1 LSKEYTL
8 EMEDAEQKEIENECS
23 QLDNIFKA
31 LHMTFKE
38 TSEKQSNLSDEMER
52 CKRVCD
58 EHLDTAKYA
67 DARYK
72 TVLTEERRNLDAL
85 KQLDSE
91 SKLLHEMTLQQ
102 IKFCSDQV
110 EYSHQQTSI
119 RIRTIDTEI
128 QRLTGLQR
136 QETDRLQRL
145 AKCKKQIDE
154 VEKEE
159 KTRAAESSRERA
171 LALSNAR
178 ERANRA
184 EKGVESSKSL
194 LWRLET
200 LYKDVQLEFA
210 DALAYG
216 TEVRKAIG
224 VDCHAAFL
232 GHGKFL
238 SIQREKANKSL
249 AHFQKEREAKLQSWT
264 ELTRLQ
270 IPGAQATVDR
280 ANAAK
285 LELVEAEGNVQQLN
299 KTITDTIDKIQAL
312 EEDFSVVE
320 NFLNQ
325 HASPSTDGKKAVVKV
340 LPMAG
345 CHRAIDNNRVDCC
358 NVAEF
363 RDQRGNTTAIGHPL
377 ESLKVFQTDFARRY
391 KGEADGNVRQMF
403 RFLNAKFGRL
413 IGQ

>member
-1 LSKEYTL
+1 
-8 EMEDAEQKEIENECS
+8 MDPAEVKEIENECS
-23 QLDNIFKA
+23 QLDGIFKA
-31 LHMTFKE
+31 LHMTFEE
-38 TSEKQSNLSDEMER
+38 TSEKQSNLSDQMER

-58 EHLDTAKYA
+58 NHLDTAKHA

-72 TVLTEERRNLDAL
+72 TMLTEERRNLDAL

-91 SKLLHEMTLQQ
+91 SKLLHAMTLQQ
-102 IKFCSDQV
+102 IKCCSDQV
-110 EYSHQQTSI
+110 QYSHQQTNM

-128 QRLTGLQR
+128 QRLTGLQK
-136 QETDRLQRL
+136 QETDRLQCL
-145 AKCKKQIDE
+145 AECKKQIDE

-159 KTRAAESSRERA
+159 KTRAADSSRERA

-178 ERANRA
+178 ERVNRA

-194 LWRLET
+194 LRRLET

-238 SIQREKANKSL
+238 TIQREKANKSL

-270 IPGAQATVDR
+270 IPGAPATVDR

-285 LELVEAEGNVQQLN
+285 CQLEEAEGNVQQLN
-299 KTITDTIDKIQAL
+299 KIITDTMDKIQAL
-312 EEDFSVVE
+312 DEDFSVVE

-325 HASPSTDGKKAVVKV
+325 HASPSTDGKKTVVKA

-345 CHRAIDNNRVDCC
+345 CHRAIDNERVNCC

-363 RDQRGNTTAIGHPL
+363 RDQRGKTTAIGHPL
-377 ESLKVFQTDFARRY
+377 ESLKVFETDFARRY

-403 RFLNAKFGRL
+403 RFLNEKFGRL

>member
-1 LSKEYTL
+1 
-8 EMEDAEQKEIENECS
+8 M
-23 QLDNIFKA
+23 
-31 LHMTFKE
+31 
-38 TSEKQSNLSDEMER
+38 
-52 CKRVCD
+52 
-58 EHLDTAKYA
+58 
-67 DARYK
+67 
-72 TVLTEERRNLDAL
+72 
-85 KQLDSE
+85 
-91 SKLLHEMTLQQ
+91 
-102 IKFCSDQV
+102 
-110 EYSHQQTSI
+110 
-119 RIRTIDTEI
+119 
-128 QRLTGLQR
+128 
-136 QETDRLQRL
+136 
-145 AKCKKQIDE
+145 
-154 VEKEE
+154 
-159 KTRAAESSRERA
+159 
-171 LALSNAR
+171 
-178 ERANRA
+178 NRA

-285 LELVEAEGNVQQLN
+285 CELEEAEGNVQQLN
-299 KTITDTIDKIQAL
+299 KIITDTMDKIQAL
-312 EEDFSVVE
+312 DEDFSVVE

-325 HASPSTDGKKAVVKV
+325 HASPSTDGKKTVVKA
-340 LPMAG
+340 LPMTG
-345 CHRAIDNNRVDCC
+345 CHRAIDNERVDCC

-363 RDQRGNTTAIGHPL
+363 RDQRGKTTAIGHPL
-377 ESLKVFQTDFARRY
+377 ESLKAFETDFARRY

-403 RFLNAKFGRL
+403 RFLNEKFGRL

>member
-1 LSKEYTL
+1 MCKENTR
-8 EMEDAEQKEIENECS
+8 EMDPAEVKEIENECS
-23 QLDNIFKA
+23 QLEDIFKA
-31 LHMTFKE
+31 LHRTFEE

-58 EHLDTAKYA
+58 EHLDKAKHA

-72 TVLTEERRNLDAL
+72 TMLTEERRNLDAL

-110 EYSHQQTSI
+110 EYSHQQTSM
-119 RIRTIDTEI
+119 RMRTIDTEI
-128 QRLTGLQR
+128 QRLQDLQR

-145 AKCKKQIDE
+145 AECKNQIGE
-154 VEKEE
+154 VEEEE
-159 KTRAAESSRERA
+159 KTRAEKSSRERA

-178 ERANRA
+178 ERVNRS
-184 EKGVESSKSL
+184 EKGVESSKNL

-200 LYKDVQLEFA
+200 LYKDVKEEFA

-238 SIQREKANKSL
+238 SIQREKAQKSRD
-249 AHFQKEREAKLQSWT
+249 HFQKEREAKLQTWT

-285 LELVEAEGNVQQLN
+285 RELEEAEGNVQQLN
-299 KTITDTIDKIQAL
+299 KTIQDTNDKIQAL
-312 EEDFSVVE
+312 VEDFSEVE
-320 NFLNQ
+320 TFLKQ
-325 HASPSTDGKKAVVKV
+325 HASPSTDGRTVVKA
-340 LPMAG
+340 LPMAR
-345 CHRAIDNNRVDCC
+345 CHLAIECERVNCC

-363 RDQRGNTTAIGHPL
+363 RDQRCKTTAIGHPL
-377 ESLKVFQTDFARRY
+377 ESLKVFETDFARRY
-391 KGEADGNVRQMF
+391 KGEAASNVRAMF
-403 RFLNAKFGRL
+403 TFLNAKFGRL